1 MTLLCT
7 PGWVCSSGTSVE
19 VNFGSPNVTARFD
32 VITLITAKAN
42 NVTRGFLQCL
52 DEFAMPRGVQIMP
65 KNVCVLSAV
74 SQRKE
79 KKEEKLMFSGLKEK
93 WKPNSNLF

>member
-65 KNVCVLSAV
+65 KTFTYCWQSLREKIR
-74 SQRKE
+74 RKR
-79 KKEEKLMFSGLKEK
+79 S
-93 WKPNSNLF
+93 

>member
-1 MTLLCT
+1 MTAS
-7 PGWVCSSGTSVE
+7 PDVE
-19 VNFGSPNVTARFD
+19 VSS
-32 VITLITAKAN
+32 KASN
-42 NVTRGFLQCL
+42 ATRGFLQCL

-65 KNVCVLSAV
+65 KNVYVSSAV

-93 WKPNSNLF
+93 WKPNSNLS